1 MVGENVRGTIMA
13 ALVVLMAIT
22 VGFGTA
28 PAAADDPYDCE
39 EDEYVGAP
47 TGDNVGD
54 YNDPCEEK
62 TDMGGTEACSP
73 SPVYVPG
80 GIIWKATCE
89 IGQELAETTG
99 AK

>member
-13 ALVVLMAIT
+13 ALVALMAIT

-28 PAAADDPYDCE
+28 PATADDPYDCG

-54 YNDPCEEK
+54 YDDPCEEG
-62 TDMGGTEACSP
+62 TDTSEACSP
-73 SPVYVPG
+73 SPVYVAG
-80 GIIWKATCE
+80 GVIWKATCE
-89 IGQELAETTG
+89 IGQVLAETTG
-99 AK
+99 AR